1 MVKKNDNLSQA
12 VVSDD
17 KPAVRPP
24 AAKRRRRRR
33 FVLKLTVTLVAFLLL
48 LALLSP
54 WLLSTRA
61 GTSLVLSI
69 VNKGLRGQIQVDDLS
84 LSWSGPIQVK
94 GFRLLDARRRNVLS
108 AQRAEVQFGIWRAL
122 RSPEHFTDVT
132 IESPQLVL
140 YELPKGGFS
149 LFEIFPSKKEKEEKP
164 LPSPEG
170 KISLRNGSVRLVR
183 NDGRELQARDI
194 ELSFE
199 VNSLNDLTG
208 KLQLALAEGGKLDV
222 EMGLRGLAQKD
233 TLDLAG
239 ASGTL
244 TIRTPEE
251 VNLAQLRPLTN
262 GKTSLSG
269 NMDIRAEARFQ
280 PRSISLRFGTGLKE
294 FAAHDV
300 EQSNVRPI
308 TLASEGKVDFALSPG
323 ELRGVSGNVAV
334 KGEGVQFAT
343 DVSYRNP
350 EAESW
355 PSVDDLLDAVLD
367 GKAITV
373 PDISL
378 RANGEADLERLAQA
392 VPALLNVRENVR
404 LSSGRVLVENIAV
417 DGGATPKAEGTLR
430 VTDLSAIR
438 TQESTAEEKTVQWKP
453 ILIQFDASLV
463 EKEGLQVKAVKLESE
478 IASLHGAGSPKK
490 MEAQLDADLAALSRQ
505 LSPVLPELAD
515 LNGRLN
521 LTATVERA
529 GDSFAF
535 VSAGTLSA
543 PSVNAETIDLS
554 AEQFAFDARG
564 LFHRKEKKIGGDLK
578 LTAKELLTTLSGRNH
593 ADDKYRVASLRLE
606 TAAAWTPAGELTF
619 STGSATFA
627 KPSLNAQPLVESDLA
642 LNWSGM
648 TYSPEGKSLA
658 ASEFSLEGKDLLK
671 LSVAEARAWLAEQ
684 ARVEGRFSLSADIA
698 KSVATAKPFAGWKEP
713 PDIAGTLAWS
723 GRAVTAGNTITA
735 AGSATI
741 DGFQLG
747 SGEKPFRPGR
757 VELTHE
763 ASVNFKEDLLSLSKL
778 SLASQPLSLD
788 LAGKVEKLGSER
800 VLDLSGHY
808 KGSWEHLLA
817 LLEQL
822 SPSVK
827 SELGLALAGT
837 TESDLRITGP
847 LNRPEVQ
854 PAFRGVTTDNIRLD
868 WTSGQLVG
876 LELGS
881 PVNLQP
887 RFSEGQLVL
896 DGTKIPASG
905 GSLNLSGIVNF
916 AGEAPAFQMPGKTTL
931 IDKVRVTPE
940 VGRMLLSRINPI
952 FAQVASLEGEL
963 TLSLSDLNLPLGDT
977 ILSEGA
983 GSGHLDLSNLSLK
996 PDGMLAALFELGGL
1010 LGKTSTSV
1018 TFTGADF
1025 TIKDGKV
1032 AYDNFAIL
1040 FGEKFDLKFYGSVA
1054 FDDAVE
1060 MWVSVPVGPAL
1071 LSAFGVKGPL
1081 ETYAQ
1086 RLATDN
1092 ARLEIPIRGT
1102 RLSPALGTV
1111 NIGSLLE
1118 KISKSLLQQGL
1129 QDAGDLFK
1137 LPGNLM
1143 KNPLEIPKAPVEA
1156 PKKPVEGIRTPFEI
1170 LKKPSDLMK
1179 KPGEAV
1185 DKTSATPD
1193 RILIDSLLEL
1203 LKKQQDDSSTK
1214 NPTRK

>member
-1 MVKKNDNLSQA
+1 MVEKNDNLSEA
-12 VVSDD
+12 VVSDG
-17 KPAVRPP
+17 KLAVRPP
-24 AAKRRRRRR
+24 AVKRRRKRRLI
-33 FVLKLTVTLVAFLLL
+33 LKLAVIVVAFLLL

-54 WLLSTRA
+54 WLLSTNA
-61 GTSLVLSI
+61 GTSFILSL
-69 VNKGLRGQIQVDDLS
+69 VNKGLRGRIQVDDLS

-94 GFRLLDARRRNVLS
+94 GFRLLDARRRNVLTV
-108 AQRAEVQFGIWRAL
+108 QRAEIQFGIWRAL
-122 RSPEHFTDVT
+122 RSPEHFTEVT
-132 IESPQLVL
+132 VESPQLVL
-140 YELPKGGFS
+140 YELPNGGFS

-164 LPSPEG
+164 LPSPKG
-170 KISLRNGSVRLVR
+170 KISLRNGSVRLIR
-183 NDGRELQARDI
+183 KDGRELQARDV

-199 VNSLNDLTG
+199 VNSLNEFTG
-208 KLQLALAEGGKLDV
+208 KLQLDLAEGGKLDV

-280 PRSISLRFGTGLKE
+280 PRSVSLQFGAGLKG
-294 FAAHDV
+294 FSAQQV

-308 TLASEGKVDFALSPG
+308 TLASEGEVNLDLSPG
-323 ELRGVSGNVAV
+323 ELPRVWGNVAV
-334 KGEGVQFAT
+334 KGEGVQLAT
-343 DVSYRNP
+343 SVSYRNP

-355 PSVDDLLDAVLD
+355 PSLDDWLDAVLD
-367 GKAITV
+367 GKAVSV

-378 RANGEADLERLAQA
+378 RADGEADLERLAQA

-404 LSSGRVLVENIAV
+404 LSGGKILVENIIV
-417 DGGATPKAEGTLR
+417 NGGATPKAEGTLR
-430 VTDLSAIR
+430 VTELSVIR
-438 TQESTAEEKTVQWKP
+438 THEATGEEKAVQWKP
-453 ILIQFDASLV
+453 ILIQFDGSLV
-463 EKEGLQVKAVKLESE
+463 EKEGLQLKAVKLESE
-478 IASLHGAGSPKK
+478 IASLHGAGGPKK

-505 LSPVLPELAD
+505 LSPVLPEFSD

-554 AEQFAFDARG
+554 AEQLAFDARG

-593 ADDKYRVASLRLE
+593 ADDKYRVGSLRLE
-606 TAAAWTPAGELTF
+606 TAVEWTPAGELTL

-627 KPSLNAQPLVESDLA
+627 QPSLNAQPLVEKDLL
-642 LNWSGM
+642 LNWSGV
-648 TYSPEGKSLA
+648 TYSPEEKSVA
-658 ASEFSLEGKDLLK
+658 ASEFRLEGEDLLK
-671 LSVAEARAWLAEQ
+671 LSVAEAHAWLAER
-684 ARVEGRFSLSADIA
+684 ARVEGQFSLSADLA
-698 KSVATAKPFAGWKEP
+698 KSIAAAKPFAGWKEP
-713 PDIAGTLAWS
+713 PDIAGVLAWS

-735 AGSATI
+735 TGSATI

-747 SGEKPFRPGR
+747 SGDNPFRPGPIT
-757 VELTHE
+757 LTHE
-763 ASVNFKEDLLSLSKL
+763 AAVNLEEDSLSLGKFAF
-778 SLASQPLSLD
+778 ASQPLSLD
-788 LAGKVEKLGSER
+788 LAGKVEKLGDER
-800 VLDLSGHY
+800 ILDLSGRY
-808 KGSWEHLLA
+808 RGSWEHLLA
-817 LLEQL
+817 LLEQV

-847 LNRPEVQ
+847 LNQPQVQ
-854 PAFRGVTTDNIRLD
+854 PTFRGVSTDKIRLD
-868 WTSGQLVG
+868 WTSGRLVG

-881 PVNLQP
+881 PMSLQP
-887 RFSEGQLVL
+887 RFSEGQLFL
-896 DGTKIPASG
+896 DRTKIPASG
-905 GSLNLSGIVNF
+905 GALNLSGVVSF
-916 AGEAPAFQMPGKTTL
+916 AGETPGFRMPGKTAL

-977 ILSEGA
+977 ILSEGT

-1010 LGKTSTSV
+1010 LGKTSTKV

-1054 FDDAVE
+1054 FDDSVE
-1060 MWVSVPVGPAL
+1060 MWVSVPVGTAL

-1086 RLATDN
+1086 LLAKDN
-1092 ARLEIPIRGT
+1092 ARLEIAIRGT

-1170 LKKPSDLMK
+1170 LKKPSQPVK

-1203 LKKQQDDSSTK
+1203 LKKQQDDSSPK
-1214 NPTRK
+1214 DPTQK

>member
-1 MVKKNDNLSQA
+1 VKKNDNPSQGR
-12 VVSDD
+12 VSDD
-17 KPAVRPP
+17 KSAVVPP
-24 AAKRRRRRR
+24 AAKRRRKRRL
-33 FVLKLTVTLVAFLLL
+33 VLKLIVIFVAFLLL

-54 WLLSTRA
+54 WLLSTNA
-61 GTSLVLSI
+61 GTSFILSI
-69 VNKGLRGQIQVDDLS
+69 VNKGLRGRIQVDDLS

-94 GFRLLDARRRNVLS
+94 GFRLLDARRRNVLTV
-108 AQRAEVQFGIWRAL
+108 QRAEIQFGIWRAL
-122 RSPEHFTDVT
+122 RSPEHFTEVT
-132 IESPQLVL
+132 VESPQLVL
-140 YELPKGGFS
+140 YELPNGGFS

-164 LPSPEG
+164 LPSPRG
-170 KISLRNGSVRLVR
+170 KISLRNGSVRLIR
-183 NDGRELQARDI
+183 KDGRELQARDV
-194 ELSFE
+194 ELSVE
-199 VNSLNDLTG
+199 VNSLDDFAG
-208 KLQLALAEGGKLDV
+208 KLQLDLAEGGKLDV

-251 VNLAQLRPLTN
+251 VNLAQLRPLTD

-280 PRSISLRFGTGLKE
+280 PRSASLQFGAGLKE
-294 FAAHDV
+294 FSAQEV

-308 TLASEGKVDFALSPG
+308 TLASEGEVNLDLSPG
-323 ELRGVSGNVAV
+323 ELRRVWGNVAV
-334 KGEGVQFAT
+334 RGEGVQLAT
-343 DVSYRNP
+343 DVSYGSP

-355 PSVDDLLDAVLD
+355 PSLDDLLDAVLD
-367 GKAITV
+367 GKAVSV

-378 RANGEADLERLAQA
+378 RADGEADIERLAQA

-404 LSSGRVLVENIAV
+404 LSGGKILVENIIV
-417 DGGATPKAEGTLR
+417 NGGATPKAEGTLR
-430 VTDLSAIR
+430 VTELSVIR
-438 TQESTAEEKTVQWKP
+438 THEATGEEKAVQWKP
-453 ILIQFDASLV
+453 ILIQFDGSLV

-490 MEAQLDADLAALSRQ
+490 MEAQLDADLAAVSRQ
-505 LSPVLPELAD
+505 LSPLLPEFSD

-554 AEQFAFDARG
+554 AEQLAFDARG

-578 LTAKELLTTLSGRNH
+578 LTAKELLTTVS
-593 ADDKYRVASLRLE
+593 AKEDKYRVSSLLLE
-606 TAAAWTPAGELTF
+606 TAAEWTPAGELTF

-627 KPSLNAQPLVESDLA
+627 QPSLNAQPLVEKDLL
-642 LNWSGM
+642 LNWSGV
-648 TYSPEGKSLA
+648 TYSPEEKSVA
-658 ASEFSLEGKDLLK
+658 ASEFRLEGEDLLK
-671 LSVAEARAWLAEQ
+671 LSVAEAHAWLAER
-684 ARVEGRFSLSADIA
+684 ARVKGRFSVSADLA
-698 KSVATAKPFAGWKEP
+698 KSIAAAKPFVGWKKP
-713 PDIAGTLAWS
+713 PDIAGSLAWS

-747 SGEKPFRPGR
+747 SGDNPFRPGPMT
-757 VELTHE
+757 LTHE
-763 ASVNFKEDLLSLSKL
+763 AAVNLEEDSLSLGKFAF
-778 SLASQPLSLD
+778 ASQPLSLD
-788 LAGKVEKLGSER
+788 LAGKVEKLGDER
-800 VLDLSGHY
+800 ILDLSGHY
-808 KGSWEHLLA
+808 RGSWEHLLA

-847 LNRPEVQ
+847 LNQPEIQ
-854 PAFRGVTTDNIRLD
+854 PTFRGVTTGNVRLD
-868 WTSGQLVG
+868 WTSGRLVG

-881 PVNLQP
+881 PMNLQP
-887 RFSEGQLVL
+887 RFSEGQLFL
-896 DGTKIPASG
+896 DAAKIPASG
-905 GSLNLSGIVNF
+905 GALNLSGVVSF
-916 AGEAPAFQMPGKTTL
+916 AGETPAFHMPGKTAL

-977 ILSEGA
+977 ILSEGT

-1086 RLATDN
+1086 LLAKDN

-1143 KNPLEIPKAPVEA
+1143 KDPLGIPKAPGEA
-1156 PKKPVEGIRTPFEI
+1156 PKKPIEAIKTPIDI
-1170 LKKPSDLMK
+1170 LQKPSDLMK

-1185 DKTSATPD
+1185 DKTSGTPD
-1193 RILIDSLLEL
+1193 RILVDSLLEL
-1203 LKKQQDDSSTK
+1203 LKKQRDDSSPK
-1214 NPTRK
+1214 DPTQK